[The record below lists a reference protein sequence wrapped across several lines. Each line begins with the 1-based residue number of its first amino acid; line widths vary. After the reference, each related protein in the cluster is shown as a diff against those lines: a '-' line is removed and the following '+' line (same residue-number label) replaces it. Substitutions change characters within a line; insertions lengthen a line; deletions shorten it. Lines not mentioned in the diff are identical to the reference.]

1 MENNEKTT
9 QGDHPQVPTPKPP
22 DRDDQ
27 GNSQPSEESPNE
39 EIPLNGAEVLTEAM
53 SEGSSEDE
61 MPMLNA
67 LEQQPLATTKNG
79 VSLPIKSASDRPA
92 LEVADL
98 QALATVLATATAA
111 TALEVAGRDHA
122 GDKQPLTM
130 KKNGV
135 NLPIKSASDP
145 GGDHVGTADGG
156 PGVISRDHVGT
167 TNHGPGETAPSSSSS
182 APDQESRKPPKS
194 RNLD

>member
-39 EIPLNGAEVLTEAM
+39 EIPLNEAEVLTEAM

-79 VSLPIKSASDRPA
+79 VSLPIKSASD
-92 LEVADL
+92 
-98 QALATVLATATAA
+98 
-111 TALEVAGRDHA
+111 
-122 GDKQPLTM
+122 
-130 KKNGV
+130 
-135 NLPIKSASDP
+135 P

-167 TNHGPGETAPSSSSS
+167 ADRGPGDTVPPPQPLTKCPGKTRNRETSTNKRPKYPKDTLTNKCPS
-182 APDQESRKPPKS
+182 
-194 RNLD
+194 